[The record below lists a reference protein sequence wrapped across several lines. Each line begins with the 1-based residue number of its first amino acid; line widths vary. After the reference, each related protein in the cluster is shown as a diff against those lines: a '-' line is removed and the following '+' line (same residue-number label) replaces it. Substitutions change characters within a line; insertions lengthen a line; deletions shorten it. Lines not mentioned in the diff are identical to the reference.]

1 MPIVEEGPLGFLP
14 HIERVLQKRG
24 HAVIVVAEGAGEEVM
39 GQSATVDAGGNRK
52 LPPIDKWM
60 KEKIADY
67 FKPKGIETTVKYIEP
82 SYMVRSVPANAQD
95 SYDCALFGQG
105 AVHGTMAGYTG
116 FTVGLV
122 NNHTVLIPIPAL
134 AAMSP
139 RSMNCRGRTWE
150 RVLSIT
156 HQPNTVP
163 PKRTA

>member
-1 MPIVEEGPLGFLP
+1 MTTTRSGGG
-14 HIERVLQKRG
+14 RR
-24 HAVIVVAEGAGEEVM
+24 A
-39 GQSATVDAGGNRK
+39 AGG
-52 LPPIDKWM
+52 
-60 KEKIADY
+60 
-67 FKPKGIETTVKYIEP
+67 GIEK
-82 SYMVRSVPANAQD
+82 
-95 SYDCALFGQG
+95 